1 MAGDVRVADVAVI
14 GGGIAGACAAFR
26 LAAAGARV
34 VLLERRRLAGA
45 TTGKS
50 SAVVGAFYGAVSECL
65 LALATLDELERFDQD
80 VGGDIAFRQVG
91 LLELAG
97 HADAASLLD
106 SVEARR
112 AAGADITLLDPAAA
126 AAAFPDVL
134 VEGIQV
140 GAFERRAGYLDPVAL
155 TQAYA
160 TAAGRCGAVIAEQC
174 AALALIV
181 RGGQVRGVDTT
192 AGRVDCEA
200 VVVANGIGAIDLLD
214 PLGIDFGLTPRS
226 VQYARFASSPASPPD
241 LPGLPDPPGLP
252 GLPDLPVV
260 LDDSQAFWFRADGDQ
275 VMAGLEF
282 VAAGLLS
289 DHEARQHALLCGRK
303 LRRRLGV
310 PLAPAP
316 VSYGMATVGM
326 SPDGRPIVDQV
337 EGFRG
342 LFVMVGDSGIS
353 LKFAPIGG
361 RCVAEWY
368 VTGAPRSA
376 DISPFSAARL
386 RGGGA
391 AVTLRPGGY
400 RRAIHLLRE
409 LRSFREQPTRLLP

>member
-1 MAGDVRVADVAVI
+1 MAGNVRVADVAVI

-34 VLLERRRLAGA
+34 MLLERHRLAGA

-50 SAVVGAFYGAVSECL
+50 SAVIGAFYGAVSECL

-174 AALALIV
+174 AALTLIV
-181 RGGQVRGVDTT
+181 RGGHVRGVDTT
-192 AGRVDCEA
+192 AGRVDCDA
-200 VVVANGIGAIDLLD
+200 VVVANGVGAFDLLG

-226 VQYARFASSPASPPD
+226 VQYARFASSLPSPPD
-241 LPGLPDPPGLP
+241 
-252 GLPDLPVV
+252 LPDLPVV

-289 DHEARQHALLCGRK
+289 DDAARMHALLCGRK

-310 PLAPAP
+310 ALSPAP
-316 VSYGMATVGM
+316 VSYGTATVGM

-353 LKFAPIGG
+353 LKFAPISG

-368 VTGAPRSA
+368 VTGSPRSA

-386 RGGGA
+386 RDGGA

-409 LRSFREQPTRLLP
+409 LGSFGEQPTRLLP